1 MNISSIESQF
11 ILALKEYPNL
21 SRLDD
26 LTFAIMFDGIID
38 EKYQIKYNS
47 NNSQVFPQIT
57 KNDKDITYLCQFY
70 AEKPFQLIDII
81 KILQI
86 HVQKSNS
93 TDSGN
98 KNLTELQ
105 LAAKKLASDISSKTE
120 QINGIQK
127 RMIRCS
133 SSVPDLYHLTK
144 RDEVQMLKT
153 EVVQM
158 KKEIEN
164 LRADIALETKQFQEY
179 LKQIANIIKMA
190 KLPQT

>member
-1 MNISSIESQF
+1 MDTD
-11 ILALKEYPNL
+11 L

-86 HVQKSNS
+86 Q
-93 TDSGN
+93 T
-98 KNLTELQ
+98 
-105 LAAKKLASDISSKTE
+105 
-120 QINGIQK
+120 
-127 RMIRCS
+127 
-133 SSVPDLYHLTK
+133 
-144 RDEVQMLKT
+144 LKG
-153 EVVQM
+153 
-158 KKEIEN
+158 
-164 LRADIALETKQFQEY
+164 
-179 LKQIANIIKMA
+179 
-190 KLPQT
+190 